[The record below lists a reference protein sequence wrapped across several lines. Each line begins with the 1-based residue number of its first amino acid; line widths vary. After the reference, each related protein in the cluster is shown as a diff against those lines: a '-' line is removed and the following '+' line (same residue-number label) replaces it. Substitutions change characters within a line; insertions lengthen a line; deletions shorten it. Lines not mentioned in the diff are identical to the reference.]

1 MSFRHFT
8 SRSVFPA
15 ALLALA
21 ALAIPRSANAE
32 IVAIGCDADPD
43 WCKTAPVSFARSDTL
58 PIEWNF
64 DTGWVPAN
72 SPLQLHLWA
81 GVYANTRVGL
91 KGALETSW
99 PDALVLRAP
108 GNPEGG
114 LIAFHYGAEL
124 GAQAKIHV
132 TVAGQTYDWTGDV
145 PYIPQFDFQIEGE
158 QVFDAWGY
166 DPGVTLSSKT
176 MPVTII
182 QVGIGDIVG
191 GSIPGIDGGIEVD
204 LAMELAATYKT
215 ERMVIETSDGQP
227 VSGGDITTPD
237 GETSTKY
244 LNGPAI
250 DLDVHPVGT
259 IDYDGV
265 IHLIPAFW
273 VKLLGQSWNIPIAD
287 IPIAFPITQT
297 KWAFDKQRV
306 HVPLPDV
313 VVSVNEIDFGDVEVG
328 QKALTAF
335 DIWNAG
341 EARAKVTFVSSS
353 PDLFPAWDVSA
364 DVETGVTFDSAVRFI
379 PTKNGPFEAT
389 LFVASNDPSDAVQ
402 EIKLRGVGFGG
413 PETAPSTIEQDSG
426 CACRVARG
434 EDTRSNTGAFCLLG
448 IGVALSIFRR
458 VTWVKSD
465 YKGSKSTHR
474 KIRNNSTNGQLGSW

>member
-1 MSFRHFT
+1 MSFRLFT
-8 SRSVFPA
+8 SRRVFPA

-21 ALAIPRSANAE
+21 ALAIPRSARAE

-43 WCKTAPVSFARSDTL
+43 WCKTAPITFSRSDTL
-58 PIEWNF
+58 PIEWSF

-91 KGALETSW
+91 TGSLETSW
-99 PDALVLRAP
+99 PDALVLRTP
-108 GNPEGG
+108 GKLDGG
-114 LIAFHYGAEL
+114 LVAFHYGAEL

-132 TVAGQTYDWTGDV
+132 TIAGKNYDWTGDV
-145 PYIPQFDFQIEGE
+145 PYIPQFDFQVEGE
-158 QVFDAWGY
+158 QVFDTWGY

-191 GSIPGIDGGIEVD
+191 GSIPGIDGGILVD

-215 ERMVIETSDGQP
+215 ERMVIETADGNP

-250 DLDVHPVGT
+250 DLDVHPEGT
-259 IDYDGV
+259 VDYDGV

-273 VKLLGQSWNIPIAD
+273 VELLGKKWNIPIVD

-297 KWAFDKQRV
+297 KWVFDKQRV

-313 VVSVNEIDFGDVEVG
+313 VVSVSEIDFGDVEVG
-328 QKALTAF
+328 QKALTGF
-335 DIWNAG
+335 GIWNAG

-353 PDLFPAWDVSA
+353 PDLFPAWDLSA
-364 DVETGVTFDSAVRFI
+364 DVDTGITFDSAIRFI
-379 PTKNGPFEAT
+379 PTQNGPFEAT
-389 LFVASNDPSDAVQ
+389 LFVASNDPNDAVQ
-402 EIKLRGVGFGG
+402 KITLKGVGFGG
-413 PETAPSTIEQDSG
+413 PETAPPTIEQDSG
-426 CACRVARG
+426 CACRVAKD
-434 EDTRSNTGAFCLLG
+434 ENTRSASNAILFLG
-448 IGVALSIFRR
+448 CGVAMSMFRR
-458 VTWVKSD
+458 AKRVKSD
-465 YKGSKSTHR
+465 PTGSKITR
-474 KIRNNSTNGQLGSW
+474 RGRIENPTDD

>member
-1 MSFRHFT
+1 
-8 SRSVFPA
+8 VFIR
-15 ALLALA
+15 LL
-21 ALAIPRSANAE
+21 RVANR
-32 IVAIGCDADPD
+32 
-43 WCKTAPVSFARSDTL
+43 RSDLLSVRCTL
-58 PIEWNF
+58 PSSSLASQRSQRLI
-64 DTGWVPAN
+64 
-72 SPLQLHLWA
+72 
-81 GVYANTRVGL
+81 NTL
-91 KGALETSW
+91 
-99 PDALVLRAP
+99 
-108 GNPEGG
+108 
-114 LIAFHYGAEL
+114 F
-124 GAQAKIHV
+124 
-132 TVAGQTYDWTGDV
+132 
-145 PYIPQFDFQIEGE
+145 IPQFDFQIEGE